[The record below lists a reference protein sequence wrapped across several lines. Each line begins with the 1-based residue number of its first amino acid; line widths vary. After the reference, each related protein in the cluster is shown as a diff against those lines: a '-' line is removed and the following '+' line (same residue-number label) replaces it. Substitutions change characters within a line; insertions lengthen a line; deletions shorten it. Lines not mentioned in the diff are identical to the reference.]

1 MIEVARKEVF
11 WSLPQKEVE
20 CLEATSRFG
29 RSFQIE
35 VTEERGDLEEA
46 LDSVHRR
53 DERAGAFREQ
63 MSLPHSL
70 VLCNAKIFT
79 LR

>member
-1 MIEVARKEVF
+1 MEPAPER
-11 WSLPQKEVE
+11 
-20 CLEATSRFG
+20 SRMFG
-29 RSFQIE
+29 SNLAFSGDLFKIE

-46 LDSVHRR
+46 LDSVHRK